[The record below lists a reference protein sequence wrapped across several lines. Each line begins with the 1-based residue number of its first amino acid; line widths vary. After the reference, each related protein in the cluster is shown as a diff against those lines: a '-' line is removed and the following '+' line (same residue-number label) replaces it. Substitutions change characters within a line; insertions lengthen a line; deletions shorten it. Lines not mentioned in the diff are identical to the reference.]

1 MDEKKYLRAL
11 RRKLRCSSSRKRE
24 IIRQIQ
30 SDFAIAAENGQDVAQ
45 TIREMG
51 TPEEVAAA
59 FHENRSDADVKK
71 VRARKRALIAGGA
84 ASAVLLAVLFG
95 CWLVPKLGKADG
107 NGGPSEETLTEEAK
121 RVIRCVD
128 AGDYESLNRMM
139 PEQVRQILT
148 EDVIEEAKR
157 QTADDFGEF
166 SSWGDAYVSEISQQG
181 QYTAVVEL
189 MVMYEKV
196 SVIYTVFFDEE
207 LRLIGLYMR

>member
-24 IIRQIQ
+24 IIRQIR
-30 SDFAIAAENGQDVAQ
+30 SDFAIAAENGQDFAQ

-51 TPEEVAAA
+51 TPEEVAAE
-59 FHENRSDADVKK
+59 FRENRSDADVKK
-71 VRARKRALIAGGA
+71 ARARKRALIAGGVV
-84 ASAVLLAVLFG
+84 SAVLLAVLFA
-95 CWLVPKLGKADG
+95 CWLAPKLGKADG
-107 NGGPSEETLTEEAK
+107 NGRPSEETLTEEAK

-128 AGDYESLNRMM
+128 AGDYEALNRMM

-157 QTADDFGEF
+157 QMAGDFGAF
-166 SSWGDAYVSEISQQG
+166 SSWEDTYVTEVSQQG

-189 MVMYEKV
+189 MAMYEKV
-196 SVIYTVFFDEE
+196 SVIYTVLFDEE